1 MTHARQLFAP
11 ARLGELQLR
20 NRLVRSA
27 TWEGMCDPE
36 GVPGDELIALHRA
49 LAAGG
54 TGLLITGFA
63 YVAQEGKLLPGAL
76 SLKDEA
82 PADAVRRLV
91 DAVHAE
97 GGRICAQI
105 GHAGGQTRS
114 DVCGCTPIAPSAI
127 ELEQYPQRPLEMTA
141 DDIARVIDAFAA
153 AADRAR
159 RWGFDAIQ
167 LHAAHGYLINQFLSP
182 LSNRRTDAWGG
193 DPDNR
198 MRFLLEVYAAVRQT
212 VGSRLP
218 LLVKLSLDDHLE
230 GGLCCDDA
238 LQVACAL
245 DTAGIDGI
253 EISSGTPASGDRT
266 PVRRRRADDPPLQP
280 YNLEL
285 AERLRPVVRCPL
297 LLVGGIRDRLRAESI
312 LRCGSADFI
321 SLCRPFICE
330 PDLARR
336 WQGESLAVAACIS
349 CNGCFK
355 TAFRGRLRCV
365 RTDRDAG

>member
-1 MTHARQLFAP
+1 MPHARELFAP
-11 ARLGELQLR
+11 ARLGTLQLR

-36 GVPGDELIALHRA
+36 GVPGEALIALYRE

-54 TGLLITGFA
+54 AGLIITGFA
-63 YVAQEGKLLPGAL
+63 YVSREGKLLPGAL
-76 SLKDEA
+76 GLYDDSLEE
-82 PADAVRRLV
+82 PVRRLV

-105 GHAGGQTRS
+105 GHAGGQTRA
-114 DVCGCTPIAPSAI
+114 DVCGCTPIAPSAVTP
-127 ELEQYPQRPLEMTA
+127 EQYPQTPLEMSA

-182 LSNRRTDAWGG
+182 LCNRRSDAWGG
-193 DPDNR
+193 TPRNR
-198 MRFLLEVYAAVRQT
+198 RRFLLEVAAAVRQAA
-212 VGSRLP
+212 GGRLP
-218 LLVKLSLDDHLE
+218 LLAKLSLDDHQE
-230 GGLCCDDA
+230 GGLSCEEA
-238 LQVACAL
+238 LQAARAL
-245 DTAGIDGI
+245 DEAGIDGI
-253 EISSGTPASGDRT
+253 EISSGTPASGERT
-266 PVRRRRADDPPLQP
+266 PVRRRRTDDPPLAP

-312 LRCGSADFI
+312 LRGGSADFI
-321 SLCRPFICE
+321 SLCRPFICQ
-330 PDLARR
+330 PDLPRR
-336 WQGESLAVAACIS
+336 WQDESRATAACTS

-355 TAFRGRLRCV
+355 TAFRGRLHCV
-365 RTDRDAG
+365 RNSG